1 MSGIYAEEIKR
12 KAIGMY
18 DPSFEHDNCG
28 IGAIV
33 NIKGKKTHDTV
44 KNALEIVAHLEHRAG
59 KDGEGKTGD
68 GVGIL
73 LQISHK
79 FFQKVAAGMGIE
91 IGEER
96 EYGVGMFFFPQDELK
111 RNQAKKMFETI
122 VDKEGLAFLGW
133 REVPISPRILG
144 KAAVECMPYIM
155 QCFIKKPAETE
166 KGLEF
171 DRKLYIARRVFE
183 QSNENT
189 YVVSLSSRTIVYK
202 GMFLVAQLRQ
212 FFDDLQDPDY
222 ESAIAMVH
230 SRFSTNTQPSWQRA
244 HPNRFIVHN
253 GEINTIR
260 GNADKMLAREETMES
275 DHLTG
280 ELHKVLPVVNTEG
293 SDSAMLDNTLE
304 FLVMSGMELPLA
316 VMITIPEPWAN
327 NRYISDKKKD
337 FYQYYATMM
346 EPWDGPASILFS
358 DGDIMG
364 AVLDR
369 NGLRPSRYY
378 TTDDDQLILSSEVG
392 VMPIR
397 EEHVVKKDRL
407 RPGKMLLVDTVKGE
421 LIDDDELK
429 ETFASKQPYGEWL
442 DTNLVCLK
450 DLQIPNKRIE
460 TYDPEESLRLQ
471 KAFGYTYE
479 EVKSSILPM
488 AKNGSEPIAAMGHD
502 TPLAALSGQ
511 PQPLYNYFKQ
521 RFAQVTNPPID
532 AIREEVVTSTT
543 VYIGDAGN
551 LLEEKAENCHSL
563 KIDDP
568 ILTNTDLLKIK
579 SMNVPG
585 FKVAVIPIT
594 YYKNTSLEKAIH
606 RLYLEAD
613 RAYKDGANILI
624 LSDRGVDEN
633 HVAIPALLAV
643 SAMQQHLVNTKKR
656 TSLSMILESAEP
668 REVHH
673 FATLLG
679 FGATAVNPYL
689 ALDTIRGLIDSRVLD
704 KDYYVAVNDY
714 NSAVLH
720 GIVKIASK
728 MGISTIQSYQGA
740 KIFEAVGLSKTLIDP
755 YFTGTVS
762 RIGGLG
768 IEDIQNQV
776 EMLHDKAFDPLELGT
791 DITLDSIGNHKS
803 RSGKE
808 EHLYNP
814 KTIHLLQEATRTGDY
829 KKFKE
834 YSHEIDREDLYVNLR
849 SLLDFNFPKKGIALS
864 KVESVEEIVKR
875 FKTGA
880 MSYGS
885 ISQEAHETLAIAMNR
900 LHGKSNSGEGGES
913 LERLTVGK
921 DGLNRC
927 SAIKQVAS
935 GRFGVTSRYLVS
947 AKEIQIKMAQGAK
960 PGEGGHLPGKKVYP
974 WVAKTRHSTPG
985 VSLISPP
992 PHHDIYSIEDLAQ
1005 LIYDLKNS
1013 NRDARISVKLVSE
1026 AGVGTVA
1033 AGVAKAGAGVILISG
1048 YDGGTGAAPGSSIHN
1063 AGLPWE
1069 LGLAETHQT
1078 LLMNGL
1084 RSKVV
1089 IETDGKLMTGRDVM
1103 IAALLGA
1110 EEFGFATAPL
1120 VTMGCVMMRVCNL
1133 DTCPVGVATQ
1143 NPELRKR
1150 FKGKPEYVENFM
1162 RFIAEEVREL
1172 MAKFGVAALDELV
1185 GRSDL
1190 LRVRED
1196 IDNERAGKLDLS
1208 AIIDNPFV
1216 KEKKSKFSSRDI
1228 YDFKL
1233 NKTID
1238 EKVFLKKFA
1247 ENLETGEKKTITAK
1261 VTNTDRSLGT
1271 IFGSQITKKLG
1282 DDLEED
1288 TFRVKCTGSGGQSF
1302 GAFIPKGLTL
1312 ELEGD
1317 SNDYFGKGLSG
1328 GKLIVYPPENIQYKP
1343 EDNIVIG
1350 NVALYGAT
1358 SGTAYINGVAGERFC
1373 VRNSGVHA
1381 VVEGVGEHGCE
1392 YMTGGCVVILGSTG
1406 KNFAAGMSGGI
1417 AYVLDE
1423 NSDLYLKLN
1432 KELVSSEAV
1441 SNKYDVM
1448 QLKDMITAHVEA
1460 TGSEKGKEILENFK
1474 EVLPKFKKIIPH
1486 DYKNMLQKIAVMEE
1500 KGLSNEQAQIEAFYE
1515 TQKEIS

>member
-1 MSGIYAEEIKR
+1 MSEYVEECKR
-12 KAIGMY
+12 KPIGLY
-18 DPSFEHDNCG
+18 HPSFEHDNCG

-33 NIKGKKTHDTV
+33 NIRGKKTHDTV
-44 KNALEIVAHLEHRAG
+44 KNALEIVANLEHRAG

-79 FFQKVAAGMGIE
+79 FFKKIAEEMSLD
-91 IGEER
+91 IGGER

-111 RNQAKKMFETI
+111 KNQAKKMFETI
-122 VDKEGLAFLGW
+122 VDKEEMEFLAW
-133 REVPISPRILG
+133 REVPIAPDILG
-144 KAAVECMPYIM
+144 KRAGECMPCIM
-155 QCFIKKPAETE
+155 QCFVKKPKDVK
-166 KGLEF
+166 KGLDF

-202 GMFLVAQLRQ
+202 GMFLVSQLRL
-212 FFDDLQDPDY
+212 FFDDLQDEDY
-222 ESAIAMVH
+222 ESAIAIVH

-275 DHLTG
+275 RQLQG
-280 ELHKVLPVVNTEG
+280 ELHKVLPVINSEG

-327 NRYISDKKKD
+327 NRYISEKKKD

-358 DGDIMG
+358 DGDMVG

-378 TTDDDQLILSSEVG
+378 ITDDDQLILSSEVG
-392 VMPIR
+392 VMPIS

-407 RPGKMLLVDTVKGE
+407 RPGKMLLVDTVQGK
-421 LIDDDELK
+421 LVDDNDLK
-429 ETFASKQPYGEWL
+429 EKYASRQPYGEWL
-442 DTNLVCLK
+442 DNYLVQLK
-450 DLQIPNKRIE
+450 DIHIPNQRINH
-460 TYDPEESLRLQ
+460 YSVEERRKLQ

-479 EVKSSILPM
+479 EVKNSILPM

-502 TPLAALSGQ
+502 SPLPVLSKQ
-511 PQPLYNYFKQ
+511 PQPLFNYFRQ

-532 AIREEVVTSTT
+532 AIREEVVTSTS
-543 VYIGDAGN
+543 VYIGEDGN
-551 LLEEKAENCHSL
+551 LLHEEPENCRVL
-563 KIDDP
+563 RIQNP
-568 ILTNTDLLKIK
+568 ILTDTDLLKIK
-579 SMNVPG
+579 NMKVPG
-585 FKVAVIPIT
+585 FRAGVIPIT
-594 YYKNTSLEKAIH
+594 YYKNTSLEKAID

-613 RAYKDGANILI
+613 RAYKDGINVLI

-633 HVAIPALLAV
+633 HVAIPSLLAV
-643 SAMQQHLVNTKKR
+643 SAMQQHLVKTKRR
-656 TSLSMILESAEP
+656 TRVAMILESAEP

-679 FGATAVNPYL
+679 YGACAVNPYL
-689 ALDTIRGLIDSRVLD
+689 ALDTIKRLIDCGMLD
-704 KDYYVAVNDY
+704 KDYYAAVDDY
-714 NSAVLH
+714 NNAVLH

-728 MGISTIQSYQGA
+728 MGISTIQSYQGS
-740 KIFEAVGLSKTLIDP
+740 KIFEAIGISGEVTNK
-755 YFTGTVS
+755 YFTDTIS
-762 RIGGLG
+762 RIGGITIKD
-768 IEDIQNQV
+768 IEKQV
-776 EMLHDKAFDPLELGT
+776 EDLHTRAFDPLELENDT
-791 DITLDSIGNHKS
+791 TLDSVGTHKA
-803 RSGKE
+803 RSGRE

-814 KTIHLLQEATRTGDY
+814 KTIHLLQQSTQRGDY
-829 KKFKE
+829 KLFKE
-834 YSHEIDREDLYVNLR
+834 YSKEIDNEERFMNLR
-849 SLLDFNFPKKGIALS
+849 SLLGFRFPKKGVPLS
-864 KVESVEEIVKR
+864 QVESVDSIVKR

-913 LERLTVGK
+913 LERLSVGK

-935 GRFGVTSRYLVS
+935 GRFGVTSHYLVS

-960 PGEGGHLPGKKVYP
+960 PGEGGHLPGGKVYP
-974 WVAKTRHSTPG
+974 WIAKTRLSTPG

-1005 LIYDLKNS
+1005 LIYDLKCS
-1013 NRDARISVKLVSE
+1013 NTEARISVKLVSE

-1089 IETDGKLMTGRDVM
+1089 IETDGKLMTGRDVV
-1103 IAALLGA
+1103 IAAMLGA

-1150 FKGKPEYVENFM
+1150 FAGKPEYVENFM
-1162 RFIAEEVREL
+1162 RFIAEEVREI
-1172 MAKFGVAALDELV
+1172 MAKLGVKKLDDLI
-1185 GRSDL
+1185 GRSDFL
-1190 LRVRED
+1190 KVRDDIAED
-1196 IDNERAGKLDLS
+1196 DRAGKIDLS
-1208 AIIDNPFV
+1208 PIINNPFI
-1216 KEKKSKFSSRDI
+1216 KEKKRIYNEKDA

-1233 NKTID
+1233 NKTVD
-1238 EKVFLKKFA
+1238 EKIFLKKFKNA
-1247 ENLETGEKKTITAK
+1247 LESGEKTKISAR
-1261 VTNTDRSLGT
+1261 VSNIDRALGT
-1271 IFGSQITKKLG
+1271 ILGSEVTKRLG
-1282 DDLEED
+1282 DEVEQD
-1288 TFRVKCTGSGGQSF
+1288 TLAIECIGSGGQSF

-1312 ELEGD
+1312 ELVGD

-1343 EDNIVIG
+1343 QDNIIIG

-1358 SGTAYINGVAGERFC
+1358 SGEAYINGVAGERFC
-1373 VRNSGVHA
+1373 VRNSGACA
-1381 VVEGVGEHGCE
+1381 VVEGVGDHGCE

-1432 KELVSSEAV
+1432 KELVSSNSV
-1441 SNKYDVM
+1441 SDKYDVM
-1448 QLKDMITAHVEA
+1448 QLKNMITAHVEA
-1460 TGSEKGKEILENFK
+1460 TGSERGREILENFS
-1474 EVLPKFKKIIPH
+1474 EYLPKFKKIIPH
-1486 DYKNMLQKIAVMEE
+1486 DYQDMLQRIAKMEE
-1500 KGLSNEQAQIEAFYE
+1500 KGLSNEQAQIEAFYQLKKAE
-1515 TQKEIS
+1515 